1 MLSFILSLSG
11 SKSIPFPSYNPF
23 VKVQVTWFTC
33 DPFSKLLP
41 TSSRTLAITVE
52 WSSPVKTWYFSLAEL
67 IWSSYCHAVHV
78 ELLFLPL
85 QAISCSMYSLSS
97 NWGISPFAIP
107 PWCHDLSLS
116 YECALAFATLHQTNF
131 LTLHLLLYG
140 FLLSSIF
147 TAFFC
152 WFFIKIPTSLSA
164 CFIVFSETGF
174 IFIKSGPH
182 TDRALTLDEDI
193 LRQLAAPAYSFDFLA
208 ALPHCRCFFPLA
220 DWLHCGATLLAQAM
234 QVNGILLNFVCSM

>member
-1 MLSFILSLSG
+1 MWSMMLSFILSLSG

-107 PWCHDLSLS
+107 PWCHGLSLS

-131 LTLHLLLYG
+131 LTLHLLLSEG
-140 FLLSSIF
+140 VICLGLQSGQITPSTISIILHMILSLI
-147 TAFFC
+147 
-152 WFFIKIPTSLSA
+152 
-164 CFIVFSETGF
+164 
-174 IFIKSGPH
+174 
-182 TDRALTLDEDI
+182 R
-193 LRQLAAPAYSFDFLA
+193 
-208 ALPHCRCFFPLA
+208 
-220 DWLHCGATLLAQAM
+220 
-234 QVNGILLNFVCSM
+234 